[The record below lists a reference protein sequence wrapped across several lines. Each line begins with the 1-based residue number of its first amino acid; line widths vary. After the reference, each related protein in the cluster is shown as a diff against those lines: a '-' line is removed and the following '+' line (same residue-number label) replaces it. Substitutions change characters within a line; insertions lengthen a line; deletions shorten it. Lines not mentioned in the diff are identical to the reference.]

1 MCGNIQ
7 EIKWAGSVF
16 INETPPPWGAGGPN
30 TLGRECV
37 RDCGKWRWGK
47 TVTPKMTSGNHE
59 MN

>member
-1 MCGNIQ
+1 MRRNIQ
-7 EIKWAGSVF
+7 EVKWAGSVF

-47 TVTPKMTSGNHE
+47 TVTPKTISGN
-59 MN
+59 